1 MENDYVNTFRYICYI
16 IWNLYFINKK
26 HSLLK
31 NTALLKNQKQYFL
44 NEAIVFFYWGIILIL
59 YNFVNHYTNF
69 HTTEQILFYILLLL
83 GLLFRIKNNND
94 HYK

>member
-1 MENDYVNTFRYICYI
+1 MLILLGISAILYGIYI
-16 IWNLYFINKK
+16 LLTKK

-69 HTTEQILFYILLLL
+69 IQQNRFYFIFYFYL
-83 GLLFRIKNNND
+83 GCYLE
-94 HYK
+94 

>member
-1 MENDYVNTFRYICYI
+1 MLILLGISAILYGIYI
-16 IWNLYFINKK
+16 LLTKK

-31 NTALLKNQKQYFL
+31 N
-44 NEAIVFFYWGIILIL
+44 YWGIILIL

-69 HTTEQILFYILLLL
+69 HTTVQILFYILLLL

>member
-1 MENDYVNTFRYICYI
+1 MIMLILLGISAILYGIYI
-16 IWNLYFINKK
+16 LLTKK

-69 HTTEQILFYILLLL
+69 HTTVQILFYILLLL

>member
-1 MENDYVNTFRYICYI
+1 MIILILLGISAILYGIYI
-16 IWNLYFINKK
+16 LLTKK

-69 HTTEQILFYILLLL
+69 HTTVQILFYILLLL

>member
-1 MENDYVNTFRYICYI
+1 MLILLGISAILYGIYI
-16 IWNLYFINKK
+16 LLTKK

-59 YNFVNHYTNF
+59 YNFVNH
-69 HTTEQILFYILLLL
+69 
-83 GLLFRIKNNND
+83 
-94 HYK
+94 